1 MTTIAAHLDDQW
13 RRHADP
19 GWCRGWHAV
28 PFALPGGH
36 THVVVL
42 GEGPTLVLIPPL
54 PGYKEAWI
62 ACAQRLARRFRV
74 VTFDLRERF
83 AGKADWD
90 TLLGDLLPLLDAF
103 APGAV
108 GVVGHSLGGGLAQ
121 RLALAHPE
129 RVRALVLSSSFARVW
144 TPRGLLWSRYVEQP
158 VFLAGQRLLPAR
170 LALRYA
176 RMLAARDGWVLDPR
190 CDDRVLGFVGF
201 CIRNTSAR
209 AVRSSLALAFA
220 HDTRAELPRLAIPT
234 LIVVGE
240 RETVFAREAAAELHS
255 LIPGS
260 RLAISPGVGHL
271 HPFSGAAWLADEI
284 GNWMAPRTEAEC
296 AAQ

>member
-1 MTTIAAHLDDQW
+1 MTTIAAHLDEQW

-19 GWCRGWHAV
+19 EWCPGWHEV
-28 PFALPGGH
+28 PFALAGGH

-42 GEGPTLVLIPPL
+42 GEGPTVVLIPPL

-83 AGKADWD
+83 SAQPSWD

-103 APGAV
+103 APGRV
-108 GVVGHSLGGGLAQ
+108 GVVGHSLGGALAQ

-129 RVRALVLSSSFARVW
+129 RVRALVLSSTFARVW
-144 TPRGLLWSRYVEQP
+144 TPRGLFWSRFVEQP
-158 VFLAGQRLLPAR
+158 VFLAGQRVLPTS
-170 LALRYA
+170 LALRHA
-176 RMLAARDGWVLDPR
+176 RTLAKRDGWVLDPR
-190 CDDRVLGFVGF
+190 CDDRILEFVGF
-201 CIRNTSAR
+201 CIRNVSAR

-220 HDTRAELPRLAIPT
+220 HDTRPELPRLQVRT
-234 LIVVGE
+234 LLVVGE
-240 RETVFAREAAAELHS
+240 RETEFARTAAAELHG

-260 RLAISPGVGHL
+260 RLEISPGVGHL
-271 HPFSGAAWLADEI
+271 HPFSAADWLAERITD
-284 GNWMAPRTEAEC
+284 WMTPPA
-296 AAQ
+296 